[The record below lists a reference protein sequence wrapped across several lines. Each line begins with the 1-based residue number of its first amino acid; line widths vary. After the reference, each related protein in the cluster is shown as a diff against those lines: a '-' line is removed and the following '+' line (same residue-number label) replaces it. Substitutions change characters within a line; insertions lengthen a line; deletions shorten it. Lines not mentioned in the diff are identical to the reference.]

1 MFINYTN
8 HPSDKWS
15 ARQYDEACK
24 YGVIYDMPF
33 PDINPGM
40 DKESIIKMADCESVR
55 IADNEPECVLCQGEF
70 VLTYHLV
77 SKLKEMGI
85 KVVAACNER
94 RSSEKYENGKSVKT
108 TIFEFVQFREY

>member
-40 DKESIIKMADCESVR
+40 DRESIIKMGVNQA
-55 IADNEPECVLCQGEF
+55 
-70 VLTYHLV
+70 
-77 SKLKEMGI
+77 KM
-85 KVVAACNER
+85 
-94 RSSEKYENGKSVKT
+94 
-108 TIFEFVQFREY
+108 IFMYIE